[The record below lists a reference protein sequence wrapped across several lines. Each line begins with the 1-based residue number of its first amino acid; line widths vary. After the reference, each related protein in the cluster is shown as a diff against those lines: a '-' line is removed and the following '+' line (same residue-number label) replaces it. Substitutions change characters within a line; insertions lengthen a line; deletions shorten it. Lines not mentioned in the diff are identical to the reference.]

1 MYRHLTLLAAMLMMC
16 LLAQPANAAISVE
29 SYRFF
34 VETDGPIVSFTG
46 KTRLQIDTDDALN
59 RVLDFDLTVGD
70 QVFTAANV
78 AIQTVFGGQAVIIR
92 SDVDG
97 IVGPSPGHDG
107 FLLVFLRDAL
117 PAGQFGYTLASEP
130 DNQEGYGY
138 RRVTIDRIADA
149 VPEPATWAMMIV
161 GFATVGAALR
171 RRPSSRMAAV
181 SG

>member
-1 MYRHLTLLAAMLMMC
+1 MNRHLSLLATMLMMC
-16 LLAQPANAAISVE
+16 LLAQPASAVTTVE
-29 SYRFF
+29 SYRFL
-34 VETDGPIVSFTG
+34 VKTEGPIASFTG
-46 KTRLQIDTDDALN
+46 TTTLEIDADDAQS
-59 RVLDFDLTVGD
+59 RVIDFDLTVGD

-78 AIQTVFGGQAVIIR
+78 MIQTVFGGQAVVIR
-92 SDVDG
+92 SDVGG

-107 FLLVFLRDAL
+107 FLLTFLRDAL
-117 PAGQFGYTLASEP
+117 PAGVFGYTLASEP

-138 RRVTIDRIADA
+138 RRVTIDRITDA